1 MATGK
6 LKIDIRRQSILEALN
21 RNGQVFVSE
30 LSQQL
35 GATQVTIRNDLD
47 ALAREGHLERIQ
59 GGAIRKPE
67 KVNPQAPISTASAPL
82 RANHRAI
89 AEAVLDYVRDG
100 DTLFI
105 NSGMTTLTVAEI
117 VSKRRGLT
125 VITNSLAIAQHLAHQ
140 PDTNLILIGGQL
152 NANYGFTY
160 GGNALE
166 QLQQYQP
173 QWSILSVDG
182 IHPQRGITT
191 YHANEVM
198 IDRAMIAQA
207 QKTLIVADSRKIGN
221 LGFSHICN
229 LNQCHLLIT
238 DSSADVQTLSQI
250 QQEGMAVRVAD
261 PLSSSK

>member
-1 MATGK
+1 MTTGR
-6 LKIDIRRQSILEALN
+6 LKIDIRRQAILE
-21 RNGQVFVSE
+21 RIHRDGQVFVNQ

-47 ALAREGHLERIQ
+47 ALAREGHLLRIQ
-59 GGAIRKPE
+59 GGATLKPQQ
-67 KVNPQAPISTASAPL
+67 QALHIPANVPSAPL
-82 RANHRAI
+82 QAQHQAI
-89 AEAVLDYVRDG
+89 ANAVLEYIHDG

-117 VSKRRGLT
+117 VSKRSRLN
-125 VITNSLAIAQHLAHQ
+125 VVTNSLAVANCLAHQ
-140 PDTNLILIGGQL
+140 PDTNLILLGGLL

-182 IHPQRGITT
+182 IHPHRGITT

-198 IDRAMIAQA
+198 IDRAMISQA
-207 QKTLIVADSRKIGN
+207 QKTLIVADHRKIGN
-221 LGFSHICN
+221 MGFSHICN
-229 LNQCHLLIT
+229 LDQCHTLIT
-238 DSSADVQTLSQI
+238 DDRAKAEIVQEI
-250 QQEGMAVRVAD
+250 RQQGVHVHIAAPINE
-261 PLSSSK
+261 